1 MTIEQ
6 SLMAIAEAL
15 NNVAD
20 AMNNQNV
27 RSGKDDWVMYKGPTN
42 VKTDDDAQ
50 ILADDPEPI
59 KTETEVD
66 PKQYFAP
73 PAEKKPAKP
82 AKTTKPAK
90 KAAPKKD
97 EPAPANATVTDEQ
110 MTQALKQIL
119 DGYGKAGVVKYL
131 SKFNVKSLSQV
142 PVDQRAAFVD
152 GVEFAAEIMED

>member
-6 SLMAIAEAL
+6 SLMAIADAL
-15 NNVAD
+15 NNIAD

-42 VKTDDDAQ
+42 VKIDDEAQ
-50 ILADDPEPI
+50 IMEDDPKPI
-59 KTETEVD
+59 ETEVD

-82 AKTTKPAK
+82 PK
-90 KAAPKKD
+90 KAAPKKA
-97 EPAPANATVTDEQ
+97 EPAPANAVVTDEQ

>member
-6 SLMAIAEAL
+6 SLMAIADAL
-15 NNVAD
+15 NNIAA

-59 KTETEVD
+59 ETEVD

-73 PAEKKPAKP
+73 PEKKKP
-82 AKTTKPAK
+82 VKPAK

-97 EPAPANATVTDEQ
+97 EPALADAAVTDEQ

-119 DGYGKAGVVKYL
+119 DDYGKAGVVKYL

-142 PVDQRAAFVD
+142 PVDQRAAFVE

>member
-6 SLMAIAEAL
+6 SLMAIANAL
-15 NNVAD
+15 NNIAD

-27 RSGKDDWVMYKGPTN
+27 TSLKRMPPLP
-42 VKTDDDAQ
+42 VKIDDDAQ
-50 ILADDPEPI
+50 ILADDPKPI
-59 KTETEVD
+59 ETEVD

-73 PAEKKPAKP
+73 PAEKKPAK
-82 AKTTKPAK
+82 
-90 KAAPKKD
+90 KAAPKKA

-142 PVDQRAAFVD
+142 PVDQRVAFVE
-152 GVEFAAEIMED
+152 GAEFAAEIMED

>member
-6 SLMAIAEAL
+6 SLMAIADAL
-15 NNVAD
+15 NNIAA

-27 RSGKDDWVMYKGPTN
+27 RSRKDDWVMYKGPTN

-59 KTETEVD
+59 ETEVD

-73 PAEKKPAKP
+73 PAEKKPAK
-82 AKTTKPAK
+82 TTKPPK
-90 KAAPKKD
+90 KAAPKKA

-142 PVDQRAAFVD
+142 PVDQRAAFVE
-152 GVEFAAEIMED
+152 GVEFAAEIMGD

>member
-6 SLMAIAEAL
+6 SLMAIADAL
-15 NNVAD
+15 NNIAA

-27 RSGKDDWVMYKGPTN
+27 RSGKDNWVMYKGPTN

-50 ILADDPEPI
+50 ILEDDPKPV
-59 KTETEVD
+59 ETEVD

-73 PAEKKPAKP
+73 PAEKKPV
-82 AKTTKPAK
+82 KPAK
-90 KAAPKKD
+90 KAAPKKA
-97 EPAPANATVTDEQ
+97 EPAPANAVVTDEQ

-142 PVDQRAAFVD
+142 PVDQRAAFVE

>member
-6 SLMAIAEAL
+6 SLMAIADAL
-15 NNVAD
+15 NNIAN
-20 AMNNQNV
+20 AMNNQNFASLK
-27 RSGKDDWVMYKGPTN
+27 RMPPLP
-42 VKTDDDAQ
+42 VKTEDDAQ

-59 KTETEVD
+59 ETETEVD

-73 PAEKKPAKP
+73 PAEKKS
-82 AKTTKPAK
+82 TKK
-90 KAAPKKD
+90 KSEKKSASKKS
-97 EPAPANATVTDEQ
+97 EQAPADTVVTDEQ

-142 PVDQRAAFVD
+142 PADQRAAFVE

>member
-6 SLMAIAEAL
+6 SLMAIADAL
-15 NNVAD
+15 NNIAA

-59 KTETEVD
+59 ETEVD
-66 PKQYFAP
+66 PKQYFAA
-73 PAEKKPAKP
+73 PAEKKPV
-82 AKTTKPAK
+82 KPAK
-90 KAAPKKD
+90 KAAPKKA
-97 EPAPANATVTDEQ
+97 EPAPADAAVTDEQ

-119 DGYGKAGVVKYL
+119 DDYGKAGVVKYL

-142 PVDQRAAFVD
+142 PVDQRAAFVE

>member
-6 SLMAIAEAL
+6 SLMAIADAL
-15 NNVAD
+15 NNIAA

-27 RSGKDDWVMYKGPTN
+27 TSLKRMPPLT
-42 VKTDDDAQ
+42 VKIDDDAQ
-50 ILADDPEPI
+50 IMEDDPKPI
-59 KTETEVD
+59 ETEVD

-73 PAEKKPAKP
+73 PAEKKPVKP

-90 KAAPKKD
+90 KAAPKKA
-97 EPAPANATVTDEQ
+97 EPAPANAVVTDEQ

-142 PVDQRAAFVD
+142 PVDQRAAFVE

>member
-27 RSGKDDWVMYKGPTN
+27 TSLKRMPQLP

-50 ILADDPEPI
+50 ILEDDPEQI
-59 KTETEVD
+59 ETEVD

-73 PAEKKPAKP
+73 PAEKKPVKP

-90 KAAPKKD
+90 KAEPKKA
-97 EPAPANATVTDEQ
+97 EPAPANATITDEQ
-110 MTQALKQIL
+110 MTQALKHIL

>member
-6 SLMAIAEAL
+6 SLMAIADAL
-15 NNVAD
+15 NNIAN

-27 RSGKDDWVMYKGPTN
+27 ASLKRMPPLP

-73 PAEKKPAKP
+73 PEKKKGAKP

-110 MTQALKQIL
+110 MTQALKKIL
-119 DGYGKAGVVKYL
+119 DDYGKAGVVQYL

-142 PVDQRAAFVD
+142 PADQRVAFVE
-152 GVEFAAEIMED
+152 GVEFAAEIMGE

>member
-6 SLMAIAEAL
+6 SLMAIADAL
-15 NNVAD
+15 NNIAA

-59 KTETEVD
+59 KTEVD
-66 PKQYFAP
+66 PKQYFAA
-73 PAEKKPAKP
+73 PAEKKPVKP

-90 KAAPKKD
+90 KAAPKKA
-97 EPAPANATVTDEQ
+97 EPALADAAVTDEQ

-119 DGYGKAGVVKYL
+119 DDYGKAGVVKYL

-142 PVDQRAAFVD
+142 PVDQRAAFVE